1 MITPTIEFFKDIQE
15 ELFNV
20 RLSRDTATGVNS
32 VMMYF
37 EKLHALERFQSFTG
51 QYRGSLYLQDEEG
64 IITVE
69 PSFFRIMFGGD
80 DGDELLGVKCGF
92 PIANQSHWERFMRF
106 MARYAQ
112 NNAME
117 YGDSNP

>member
-15 ELFNV
+15 ELFDV
-20 RLSRDTATGVNS
+20 RLSRDPVTGVNS

-37 EKLHALERFQSFTG
+37 DKLHALERFQSFTG

-69 PSFFRIMFGGD
+69 PSFSALCLVGM
-80 DGDELLGVKCGF
+80 
-92 PIANQSHWERFMRF
+92 
-106 MARYAQ
+106 MAMNY
-112 NNAME
+112 
-117 YGDSNP
+117 